1 MPAAAGVRSA
11 SDNQEVRRTYHRG
24 DDTYHHD
31 NTYHG
36 DGNDDD
42 GCDDVFK
49 VEVGNTSGM
58 MMDIHSFNFSPKQPS
73 DSEFSTIIYFSLRL
87 RIWEFQLPHISQ
99 I

>member
-24 DDTYHHD
+24 DDTYHRDD
-31 NTYHG
+31 NG
-36 DGNDDD
+36 DD

-73 DSEFSTIIYFSLRL
+73 DSELSTIIYFSLRL